1 MIKSYGANRMS
12 QAKSRKDYHLEEFQ
26 NMGYTIL
33 ENVLSPEETLLLK
46 NELDRVYSVQEQ
58 DFGKDNLRAINEE
71 FLARALLVY
80 SEPFLELA
88 RKPEIMEYIS
98 EILGNYFVLH
108 LQNGIINMPKEEH
121 HQSSW
126 HRDLPYQ
133 NWVSSESIGCNVF
146 YCIDPFTEENGA
158 TIILPF
164 SHKIPYLPSEVY
176 LEKHGIQIKAP
187 AGSAVLFD
195 SMLFHKAGYN
205 RSDQIRRGVN
215 ILYARA
221 IIGQQIDLPAA
232 LEGRCSDDPFL
243 NMLLGYGN
251 RPAQNVGS
259 FRALR
264 KDKSKK

>member
-1 MIKSYGANRMS
+1 MIKSYGANRTS
-12 QAKSRKDYHLEEFQ
+12 QAQTIKDYHLEEFQ
-26 NMGYTIL
+26 NLGYTVI
-33 ENVLSPEETLLLK
+33 ENVLKSDEIGLLK
-46 NELDRVYSVQEQ
+46 DELDRVYAIQEQ
-58 DFGKDNLRAINEE
+58 EFGKANLQAINEE

-80 SEPFLELA
+80 SDPYLQLA
-88 RKPEIMEYIS
+88 RKPEIMEFT
-98 EILGNYFVLH
+98 EAILGNYYVLH

-133 NWVSSESIGCNVF
+133 NWVSSEAIGCNVF
-146 YCIDPFTEENGA
+146 YCLDAFTEENGG

-176 LEKHGIQIKAP
+176 LEKHGIQIKAT

-205 RSDQIRRGVN
+205 RSDHIRRGVN
-215 ILYARA
+215 HLYARA
-221 IIGQQIDLPAA
+221 IIRQQIDLPAV
-232 LEGRCSDDPFL
+232 LGGRYAEDPFL

-251 RPAQNVGS
+251 RPAENVNS
-259 FRALR
+259 FRASR
-264 KDKSKK
+264 KSKAK